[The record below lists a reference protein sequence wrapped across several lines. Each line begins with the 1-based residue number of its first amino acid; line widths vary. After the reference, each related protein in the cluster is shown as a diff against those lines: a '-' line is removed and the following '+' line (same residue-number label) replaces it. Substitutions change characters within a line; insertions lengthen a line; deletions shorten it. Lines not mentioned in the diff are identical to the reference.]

1 MTDKVKVRVP
11 GSTSNLGSGF
21 DTVSAALSI
30 YLDISVEILPGK
42 NKFWPDDF
50 RLEPEENMIL
60 QAFNAACAYL
70 GYSCPGLRFSVSNE
84 IPLKRGLGSSAA
96 AIIGGIKLAEG
107 LSGKELS
114 EEEIFSIA
122 YPLEKHPDN
131 LAASCLGGWALSLVS
146 GGRMRAE
153 PLESHLDIEY
163 IVVIPEFTVSTRE
176 AREILPET
184 YTLEDA
190 VYNIQRASLLVHAVR
205 EGRPD
210 LIRKATGDRL
220 HQEYRS
226 QLVPGMTDL
235 LELRGLDNS
244 MGQALLSV
252 TVSGSG
258 SAMLAMVDRGENSRL
273 IGEWMCRPFSDRGIT
288 ANYRI
293 LELDREGARLTR
305 ILHEPS

>member
-1 MTDKVKVRVP
+1 MTGTVKVRVP

-42 NKFWPDDF
+42 DFLWPDDF
-50 RLEPEENMIL
+50 KLPPEENMIL
-60 QAFNAACAYL
+60 QAFNSACTYL
-70 GYSCPGLRFSVSNE
+70 GYSCPGLRFSVNNE

-107 LSGKELS
+107 LSGRS
-114 EEEIFSIA
+114 MSGEEIFNIA

-146 GGRMRAE
+146 AGGRMSAE
-153 PLESHLDIEY
+153 PLASALDIDY
-163 IVVIPEFTVSTRE
+163 IVVIPEFTVSTKE
-176 AREILPET
+176 AREILPSS

-190 VYNIQRASLLVHAVR
+190 VYNIQRAALLVHAVR

-210 LIRKATGDRL
+210 LIRQASGDRL
-220 HQEYRS
+220 HQKYRAP
-226 QLVPGMTDL
+226 LVPGMTDL
-235 LELRGLDNS
+235 LEFRGLDGS
-244 MGQALLSV
+244 LGRSLLSV

-258 SAMLAMVDRGENSRL
+258 SAMLGMAARSERSRE
-273 IGEWMCRPFSDRGIT
+273 IGEWMCRAFRDRSIP
-288 ANYRI
+288 AQYRI
-293 LELDREGARLTR
+293 LELDRQGARL
-305 ILHEPS
+305 INP